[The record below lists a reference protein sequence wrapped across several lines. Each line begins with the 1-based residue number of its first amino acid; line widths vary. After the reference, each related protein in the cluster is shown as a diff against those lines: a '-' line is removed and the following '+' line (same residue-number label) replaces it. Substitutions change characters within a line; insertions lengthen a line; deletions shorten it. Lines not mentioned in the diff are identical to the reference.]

1 MRIGLLTSGGDAPG
15 MNACIR
21 AVVRNAI
28 SNGIVVVG
36 FNRGYQGILDE
47 DWQEL
52 NRQSVS
58 NIIHHGGTFLKT
70 DRCKDWNEK
79 YARLKAERI
88 FKKIGIDALV
98 VIGGDGSFRG
108 AADLARDTEIPV
120 IGIPASIDNDMEYTD
135 YTLGFDTAV
144 NNALWAINNLRD
156 TMQSHNKVTFVEV
169 MGRECGDIALHA
181 GIAGGVEHILVPE
194 VPFNLKE
201 IAEDIAKSAVL
212 GKKSNMIIMAEG
224 AGKMEEL
231 CEEFEKISGI
241 TPRQTRLGFIQ
252 RGGSPTY
259 FDRMLACRFG
269 IYAVDLLRKGAKNRV
284 VGIKG
289 SQVFDEDIFEAIAK
303 KKTFDQALYES
314 ALTLT

>member
-1 MRIGLLTSGGDAPG
+1 MEERLLKRS
-15 MNACIR
+15 
-21 AVVRNAI
+21 
-28 SNGIVVVG
+28 
-36 FNRGYQGILDE
+36 
-47 DWQEL
+47 
-52 NRQSVS
+52 SVS
-58 NIIHHGGTFLKT
+58 NTIHHGGTFLKT

-79 YARLKAERI
+79 YARLKAEQI
-88 FKKIGIDALV
+88 FKKIGIDALI

-108 AADLARDTEIPV
+108 TADLATDTSVPV
-120 IGIPASIDNDMEYTD
+120 IGIPASIDNDLQYTD

-194 VPFNLKE
+194 VPFDLHE
-201 IAEDIAKSAVL
+201 IAKDISKSAAL
-212 GKKSNMIIMAEG
+212 GKMSNMIIMAEG
-224 AGKMEEL
+224 VGRMEEI

-241 TPRQTRLGFIQ
+241 RPRQTRLGFIQ

-259 FDRMLACRFG
+259 FDRLLACRFG
-269 IYAVDLLRKGAKNRV
+269 IAAVELLKAGSKNRV
-284 VGIKG
+284 VGVKG
-289 SQVFDEDIFEAIAK
+289 SRVFDMDLFEALSMK
-303 KKTFDQALYES
+303 KVFDQELYDS